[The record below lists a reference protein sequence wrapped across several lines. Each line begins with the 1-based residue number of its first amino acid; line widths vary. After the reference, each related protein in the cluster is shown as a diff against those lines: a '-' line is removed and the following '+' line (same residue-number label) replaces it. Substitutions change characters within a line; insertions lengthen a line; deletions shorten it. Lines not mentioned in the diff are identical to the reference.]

1 MNNEKTI
8 CKNKITGDLVI
19 LKDDYFHFFDG
30 ECVSKENKL
39 PKKMVFESSDWSI
52 VNGDSREYYELH
64 LEDDKQIYFKSI
76 LTGIEYRIGDR
87 VKLKSN
93 ISCDDGKRNFKICSW
108 YINGSPKIKNQF
120 GFVYLYT
127 EDGRSLHL
135 NDIIV
140 YE

>member
-1 MNNEKTI
+1 MYDVIVDGTSSREQPLILITTTAGTVRENVYDRLYEEAELTI
-8 CKNKITGDLVI
+8 NS
-19 LKDDYFHFFDG
+19 Y
-30 ECVSKENKL
+30 
-39 PKKMVFESSDWSI
+39 
-52 VNGDSREYYELH
+52 DSREYYELH

-120 GFVYLYT
+120 GFIYFYT
-127 EDGRSLHL
+127 EDGKSLHL
-135 NDIIV
+135 DYITV
-140 YE
+140 YENI